1 LEAPILAS
9 NYLKALQLTKQLE
22 KKAQEA
28 THNRKLADEEIAAT
42 EEIIKAAKKMD
53 ANIAKAEAKLTEAT
67 SAFAK
72 KEFKS
77 ALELATE
84 SKNLAIKA
92 QEDHV
97 LMVIESTQNLVKL
110 AKDIGIKAPDLED
123 TLAKSNEA
131 VKEGKYEEALKHAEK
146 GWEGIDKLL
155 NEKVSKA
162 FTKAQSMI
170 VLAKKVGQDVSEVES
185 LLDKAREHTEKNDYE
200 KSLKFI
206 QECMRLTG
214 KMAKDEVSKLI
225 ENAMVLIELAKR
237 MGTDIKNAEE
247 LYNNAKAA
255 LDAENHDKAIDL
267 VNKSISETEKLVE
280 KDSNNLLRQ
289 CEEGIRE
296 AKGIN
301 AEITKATLLF
311 NKAKESFKSKNF
323 EEVYEYTNQI
333 KEEVEN
339 AQFHSSAS

>member
-1 LEAPILAS
+1 VVLEALILAS

-28 THNRKLADEEIAAT
+28 THNRKLADEEIAAA
-42 EEIIKAAKKMD
+42 EEVIKAAKKMD

-97 LMVIESTQNLVKL
+97 LMVLESTKNLVKL
-110 AKDIGIKAPDLED
+110 AKNIGIKAPDLEKIL
-123 TLAKSNEA
+123 TKSDEA
-131 VKEGKYEEALKHAEK
+131 VSQGNYEEALKHAEK

-155 NEKVSKA
+155 NEKVSEA

-200 KSLKFI
+200 NSLKFI

-214 KMAKDEVSKLI
+214 RMAKDEVTKLI
-225 ENAMVLIELAKR
+225 ENAMIMIELAKR
-237 MGTDIKNAEE
+237 MGVDFKKAED
-247 LYNNAKAA
+247 LYNNAKTA
-255 LDAENHDKAIDL
+255 LEAGEHEKAIDL
-267 VNKSISETEKLVE
+267 VNKSISDIEKIVE
-280 KDSNNLLRQ
+280 KESNDLLGQ
-289 CEEGIRE
+289 CEEGIKL

-301 AEITKATLLF
+301 AEVTKATLLF
-311 NKAKESFKSKNF
+311 NKAKESFKS
-323 EEVYEYTNQI
+323 
-333 KEEVEN
+333 N
-339 AQFHSSAS
+339 AY